1 MLSKRVREVN
11 IQTRLKVDKEAWPPE
26 QPKTFT
32 PLVLIQHQAHRNLT
46 QSTAMAEFV
55 ERGCIDVVV
64 SATSTDADVKS
75 PELDSHQPLQEVL
88 NTSKVTKEFEEIL
101 APLETSNDPQFIL
114 IEGAPGIGKSALL
127 KEIAYRWG
135 KQEILQKFKLVLL
148 IYLRDPAVQEMSLVD
163 DLLQSFCKRD
173 RRIAEIA
180 SVCSTYFS
188 ENNGEGLAFLFDGY
202 DECPENLRKYR
213 LIADILERE
222 VWPRCG
228 LIVSSR
234 PHASVNLRQ
243 QATVRVDILGF
254 TEAERQLYIKES
266 MKDQPKKSDEL
277 TQYLQSHS
285 TISSLCFVPF
295 NIVVLV
301 YLYKQGIP
309 LPKNS
314 AELYN
319 YFICLTVCRHL
330 AKHGHRLQSN
340 ITTLTDLPEPYS
352 KVIQQ
357 LSKLSLKALNVD
369 QLTFTLGEIEQT
381 CPDITAIPG
390 AINGFGL
397 LQAVEHFGLTGT
409 IMTINFLHVSI
420 QEYLAAHHIANL
432 PADKELEII
441 EDKFWSS
448 IHFSMFSMYVTITK
462 GQRPSFK
469 HFLCDGNE
477 AIVISDKFLSD
488 QYHCLRLYRCFHEAG
503 DVNICRTIEQ
513 SATFSNKEINLHLN
527 TLTANDVECV
537 TIFLTSSFHR
547 EWVWLNLSCYYLQDH
562 GLHILHRG
570 LLCRGDISINKLWL
584 TSNGLTTQSASLVSE
599 ITVGCNVRELFI
611 DSNHTIGED
620 EQLYSILT
628 DPSTVLE
635 ELNMFD
641 TALSSRAA
649 IALFNALK
657 TNSKLKVIRIENNNI
672 TDDASDAITAA
683 LEKNSCLATLWMF
696 HNRLSGEALVKIVN
710 GLKFN
715 YTLAEVWLSNSSDEI
730 QTRII
735 SLQEDINENRVTQ
748 GCQVELTIEFW

>member
-11 IQTRLKVDKEAWPPE
+11 IQTHLRVDKEAWPPE
-26 QPKTFT
+26 QPKIFT
-32 PLVLIQHQAHRNLT
+32 PLVLIQHQGYRNLT

-55 ERGCIDVVV
+55 ERGHIDVVV
-64 SATSTDADVKS
+64 SVTSTDASIKS
-75 PELDSHQPLQEVL
+75 PELDRHQPLQEVL
-88 NTSKVTKEFEEIL
+88 NTSKVTKEVEEIL
-101 APLETSNDPQFIL
+101 SPLETNNDPQFIL

-148 IYLRDPAVQEMSLVD
+148 IYLRDPAVQEMSLID

-180 SVCSTYFS
+180 SACSNYLL
-188 ENNGEGLAFLFDGY
+188 ENNGEDLAFLFDGY
-202 DECPENLRKYR
+202 DECPETLRKYS

-222 VWPRCG
+222 VLPRCG

-234 PHASVNLRQ
+234 PHASVSLRQ

-254 TEAERQLYIKES
+254 TEAERQHYIKES
-266 MKDQPKKSDEL
+266 MKDQPHKTDEL
-277 TQYLQSHS
+277 TQYLHSHL

-330 AKHGHRLQSN
+330 TKHGHRLQSN

-352 KVIQQ
+352 KIIQQ
-357 LSKLSLKALNVD
+357 LSELSLKALNLD
-369 QLTFTLGEIEQT
+369 QLTFTLGEIEQA

-420 QEYLAAHHIANL
+420 QEYLAAHHIASL

-441 EDKFWSS
+441 KDKFWSS

-462 GQRPSFK
+462 GQGPSFK

-477 AIVISDKFLSD
+477 AIIISDKFLSD
-488 QYHCLRLYRCFHEAG
+488 QYQCLRLYRCFHEAG
-503 DVNICRTIEQ
+503 DVDICRTIEQ
-513 SATFSNKEINLHLN
+513 SETFSNKEINLHLN

-537 TIFLTSSFHR
+537 TVFLTSSFHK

-570 LLCRGDISINKLWL
+570 LLHRGDISINRLWL
-584 TSNGLTTQSASLVSE
+584 TSNSLTTQSASLVSE
-599 ITVGCNVRELFI
+599 ITLGCNVKELFI
-611 DSNHTIGED
+611 DGNHTIGED
-620 EQLYSILT
+620 EQLYSILIN
-628 DPSTVLE
+628 PSTMLE

-649 IALFNALK
+649 IALFSAVKNNNKLK
-657 TNSKLKVIRIENNNI
+657 TIRIENNNI
-672 TDDASDAITAA
+672 TDDASDAITSA
-683 LEKNSCLATLWMF
+683 LEKNSSLVTLWMF
-696 HNRLSGEALVKIVN
+696 RNPLSDEALVKIVN
-710 GLKFN
+710 GLKVN
-715 YTLAEVWLSNSSDEI
+715 YTLAELWLPKCSDEI
-730 QTRII
+730 EEKI
-735 SLQEDINENRVTQ
+735 SSVLEDINEKRETQ
-748 GCQVELTIEFW
+748 GCQVELIIEFW